1 MSIHYFS
8 VFFKQNKSTFHS
20 EILKLKLL
28 AYSNRTIYTTYM
40 QKKIYV
46 VGMFDDDTATKVQA
60 AVSAVAGVT
69 SCATSTEKSQ
79 VLVDFDES
87 ASGIE
92 DAINAAISGTGVEVL
107 G

>member
-1 MSIHYFS
+1 
-8 VFFKQNKSTFHS
+8 
-20 EILKLKLL
+20 
-28 AYSNRTIYTTYM
+28 M

-46 VGMFDDDTATKVQA
+46 VGMFDDGATTKVQT

-69 SCATSTEKSQ
+69 SCSASAEKSQ

-87 ASGIE
+87 VGGIE
-92 DAINAAISGTGVEVL
+92 DAINAAISGTGVEVI

>member
-1 MSIHYFS
+1 
-8 VFFKQNKSTFHS
+8 
-20 EILKLKLL
+20 
-28 AYSNRTIYTTYM
+28 M

-46 VGMFDDDTATKVQA
+46 VGMFDDGTAGKVQA

-69 SCATSTEKSQ
+69 NCVANCEKSQ

-87 ASGIE
+87 VGGIE
-92 DAINAAISGTGVEVL
+92 DAINAAISSTGIAVL